1 MADNRVVDQHD
12 SRSSKEHFTNLIQ
25 FRQAGYA
32 LLGKARD
39 ALFELGDA
47 VYEKASLHSFV
58 ELSLAPCFR
67 RKWSSVYEA
76 LQDSR
81 PNREGL
87 MRQYLRQAEG
97 LAGRMLLVGDH
108 TAWPR
113 VWAPTLQERSYQHAP
128 SPIAARRPV
137 TLGHGFSTLVIVPE
151 EAGSWALPL
160 LHERISDQKP
170 IGTAAQQLEKVCQ
183 VLKTRPM
190 SLWDAEYGCGAF
202 LKATQSIAADKLIRL
217 RANLCLEGPT
227 KPYAGRGAYPKH
239 GIPFR
244 FSDPTTWWLPDAVWE
259 GEDPAFGPLRVRI
272 WRGLRFAKALDCPL
286 TVAQVERLAAPAT
299 RRKPRILWLGWTG
312 EEPPPQWWQLYARRY
327 PVDHW
332 YRFAKGRLH
341 WTLPMLASPEQEQR
355 WSDLMPFLT
364 WQLWLARPIV
374 SDCPLPWQKPLPRL
388 SPGRVCQAMPAI
400 LARIGTPAEVCK
412 PRGKSPGW
420 QTGRPRAHRP
430 VYDLIRSPDL
440 ARREKA
446 RKAKIAANP
455 PKRGRPK
462 RSVAVVPA

>member
-1 MADNRVVDQHD
+1 MADNGVVDQHD
-12 SRSSKEHFTNLIQ
+12 SSSSIEHFTNLIQ

-39 ALFELGDA
+39 AMFELGDA
-47 VYEKASLHSFV
+47 VFELANVHSFV
-58 ELSLAPCFR
+58 ELSQAPSFR
-67 RKWSSVYEA
+67 RKWSSAYEA
-76 LQDSR
+76 VQDSR
-81 PNREGL
+81 PNRAGL
-87 MRQYLRQAEG
+87 MRLYLQQAEP
-97 LAGRMLLVGDH
+97 LAEPLLLVGDH

-113 VWAPTLQERSYQHAP
+113 VWAPTLRNRSYQHAP

-137 TLGHGFSTLVIVPE
+137 TVGHGFSTLVIAPE
-151 EAGSWALPL
+151 TYGSWALPL
-160 LHERISDQKP
+160 LHERISTQKP
-170 IGTAAQQLEKVCQ
+170 IATAAQQLEKVCKE
-183 VLKTRPM
+183 LKTRPI

-202 LKATQSIAADKLIRL
+202 LKATQLVAADKLIRL

-227 KPYAGRGAYPKH
+227 KPYGGRGAYPKH

-244 FSDPTTWWLPDAVWE
+244 FTDPTTWWEPDCVWE
-259 GEDPAFGPLRVRI
+259 GEDPAFGKLRVRI
-272 WRGLRFAKALDCPL
+272 WRDLRFAKALDCL
-286 TVAQVERLAAPAT
+286 MLVAQVERLEAPDT
-299 RRKPRILWLGWTG
+299 RRKPRILWLAWVGQT
-312 EEPPPQWWQLYARRY
+312 PPKQWWGLYARRY

-341 WTLPMLASPEQEQR
+341 WTLPMFATPEQEER
-355 WSDLMPFLT
+355 WSNLMTLLT
-364 WQLWLARPIV
+364 WQLWLARPV
-374 SDCPLPWQKPLPRL
+374 ATDCPLPWQKPLQHL

-400 LARIGTPAEVCK
+400 LARIGTPTQVCK

-420 QTGRPRAHRP
+420 KTGRARAHRP

-440 ARREKA
+440 ARRENA

-462 RSVAVVPA
+462 RSEPVLPA

>member
-1 MADNRVVDQHD
+1 MGDNEEVNQHD
-12 SRSSKEHFTNLIQ
+12 SSSSIEHFTNLIQ

-32 LLGKARD
+32 LLGKAQD
-39 ALFELGDA
+39 AMFELGDA
-47 VYEKASLHSFV
+47 VFELANIHSFV
-58 ELSLAPCFR
+58 ELSLAPSFR
-67 RKWSSVYEA
+67 RKWSSAYEA
-76 LQDSR
+76 VQDSR
-81 PNREGL
+81 PNRDGL
-87 MRQYLRQAEG
+87 MRLYLQQVEQLEG
-97 LAGRMLLVGDH
+97 RILLVGDH

-113 VWAPTLQERSYQHAP
+113 IWAPTLKGRSYQHAP

-137 TLGHGFSTLVIVPE
+137 TVGHGFSTLVVVPE
-151 EAGSWALPL
+151 GIGSWALPV

-170 IGTAAQQLEKVCQ
+170 IGVAAQQLEKACKV
-183 VLKTRPM
+183 VKTRPI

-202 LKATQSIAADKLIRL
+202 LKATQSVAADKLIRL

-244 FSDPTTWWLPDAVWE
+244 FNDPTTWWEPGVVWE
-259 GEDPAFGPLRVRI
+259 GEDPAFGKLRVRI

-286 TVAQVERLAAPAT
+286 MVALVERLNGPDT
-299 RRKPRILWLGWTG
+299 RRKPRNLWLGWVG
-312 EEPPPQWWQLYARRY
+312 QEPPNQWWGLYARRY

-341 WTLPMLASPEQEQR
+341 WTLPMFATPEQEER

-364 WQLWLARPIV
+364 WQLWLACSV
-374 SDCPLPWQKPLPRL
+374 ATDCPLPWQKPLPRL

-400 LARIGTPAEVCK
+400 LARIGTPTNACK

-420 QTGRPRAHRP
+420 PTGHPRTHRA

-446 RKAKIAANP
+446 RKAKIEANP

-462 RSVAVVPA
+462 RSSTVLPA